1 MKNIIL
7 ITFLFFLC
15 GCGYTSVYKN
25 LKNQDFQIIITEIEG
40 DRDMN
45 SYIKNQIDLY
55 SNKNSI
61 NKFNVTIITEYN
73 KEELAKNTSG
83 SVTDY
88 KLSAKSI
95 FTIYFNEKSKK
106 VIFNESINIK
116 NQTNNFEQD
125 SYEKNIKINFASS
138 LREKMISE
146 ILSIK

>member
-1 MKNIIL
+1 MKNLIL
-7 ITFLFFLC
+7 ILLLFLLNS
-15 GCGYTSVYKN
+15 CGYTSIYKN
-25 LKNQDFQIIITEIEG
+25 LENQDFQVIITEIEG
-40 DRDMN
+40 DKDIN
-45 SYIKNQIDLY
+45 NYIENQINLY

-61 NKFNVTIITEYN
+61 NKINVTIITEYN
-73 KEELAKNTSG
+73 KEELAKSTSG

-116 NQTNNFEQD
+116 NQTNTFEQD

-138 LREKMISE
+138 LKEKMISE
-146 ILSIK
+146 ISSLK

>member
-7 ITFLFFLC
+7 ITFLFFVC

-45 SYIKNQIDLY
+45 NYIKNQIDLY

-95 FTIYFNEKSKK
+95 FTIYFKEKSKK
-106 VIFNESINIK
+106 VILNESINIK

>member
-1 MKNIIL
+1 
-7 ITFLFFLC
+7 
-15 GCGYTSVYKN
+15 
-25 LKNQDFQIIITEIEG
+25 
-40 DRDMN
+40 MN

-138 LREKMISE
+138 LIEKMISE
-146 ILSIK
+146 ILSLK

>member
-7 ITFLFFLC
+7 ITFLFFVC
-15 GCGYTSVYKN
+15 GCGYTSTYKN
-25 LKNQDFQIIITEIEG
+25 LGNQDLQIIITEIEG

-95 FTIYFNEKSKK
+95 LTIYFNEKSKK

-146 ILSIK
+146 ILSLK

>member
-7 ITFLFFLC
+7 ITFLFFVC

-45 SYIKNQIDLY
+45 NYIKNQIDLY

-95 FTIYFNEKSKK
+95 FTIYFNEKSKR

>member
-1 MKNIIL
+1 MKNIII
-7 ITFLFFLC
+7 ITFLFFVC

-95 FTIYFNEKSKK
+95 FTIYFNEKSKR

-146 ILSIK
+146 ILSLK

>member
-1 MKNIIL
+1 MKNIII
-7 ITFLFFLC
+7 ITLLFFVC

-95 FTIYFNEKSKK
+95 FTIYFNEKSKR

>member
-7 ITFLFFLC
+7 ITFLFFVC

-95 FTIYFNEKSKK
+95 FTIYFKEKSKK
-106 VIFNESINIK
+106 VILNESINIK

-146 ILSIK
+146 ILSLK

>member
-7 ITFLFFLC
+7 ITFLFFVC

-45 SYIKNQIDLY
+45 NYIKNQIDLY

-95 FTIYFNEKSKK
+95 FTIYFKEKSKK
-106 VIFNESINIK
+106 VILNESINIK

-138 LREKMISE
+138 LKEKMISE
-146 ILSIK
+146 ILSLK

>member
-7 ITFLFFLC
+7 ITFLFFVC

>member
-1 MKNIIL
+1 MVVV
-7 ITFLFFLC
+7 THLFIKIWKPRF
-15 GCGYTSVYKN
+15 SN
-25 LKNQDFQIIITEIEG
+25 NITEIEG

-61 NKFNVTIITEYN
+61 NKFNVTINTEYN
-73 KEELAKNTSG
+73 KEELAKNTAG

-106 VIFNESINIK
+106 
-116 NQTNNFEQD
+116 
-125 SYEKNIKINFASS
+125 
-138 LREKMISE
+138 
-146 ILSIK
+146 

>member
-1 MKNIIL
+1 MKNIII
-7 ITFLFFLC
+7 ITFLFFVY
-15 GCGYTSVYKN
+15 GCGYTSIYKN
-25 LKNQDFQIIITEIEG
+25 LENQDFQVIITEIEG
-40 DRDMN
+40 DKDIN
-45 SYIKNQIDLY
+45 NYIENQINLY

-61 NKFNVTIITEYN
+61 NKINVTIITEYN

-83 SVTDY
+83 SATDY

-116 NQTNNFEQD
+116 NQTNTFEQD

-146 ILSIK
+146 ILSLK

>member
-7 ITFLFFLC
+7 ITFLFFVC

-95 FTIYFNEKSKK
+95 FTIYFNEKSKR

-146 ILSIK
+146 ILSLK

>member
-7 ITFLFFLC
+7 ITFLFFVC

-95 FTIYFNEKSKK
+95 FTIYFKEKSKK
-106 VIFNESINIK
+106 VILNESINIK

-138 LREKMISE
+138 LKEKMISE
-146 ILSIK
+146 ILSLK

>member
-7 ITFLFFLC
+7 ITFLFFVC
-15 GCGYTSVYKN
+15 GCGYTSIYKN
-25 LKNQDFQIIITEIEG
+25 LGNQDFQIIITEIEG

-61 NKFNVTIITEYN
+61 NKFNVKIITEYN

-116 NQTNNFEQD
+116 NQTNNFKQD
-125 SYEKNIKINFASS
+125 SYEKNIKVNFASS

-146 ILSIK
+146 ILSLK

>member
-7 ITFLFFLC
+7 ITFLFFVC

-95 FTIYFNEKSKK
+95 FTIYFNEKSKR

>member
-7 ITFLFFLC
+7 ITFLFFVC

-95 FTIYFNEKSKK
+95 FTVYFNEKSKK

-146 ILSIK
+146 ILSLK